1 MAPGEAAVTRRPE
14 GREQTMSTPCIIT
27 VAITGSVPTKKDS
40 AAVPITVPEQIES
53 THAAYEA
60 GAALVHVHVRND
72 DGTTT
77 SDPEKF
83 GRFLAGIRK
92 HCPDMIVQFSTGGR
106 SGMGKER
113 GGMLHLKPEMAS
125 LTTGSVNFAKI
136 IYENH
141 PTLIND
147 LASSMLAHDVK
158 PEVEIF
164 DLAML
169 YNAAKLV
176 ADGLLKAPVH
186 VQFVLGIP
194 GRAAGGSRGARVRA
208 RAARAHAA
216 RRDLDGGRHRPASAH
231 GQRVDARARRA
242 LPHGA
247 RGQRALRQGA
257 ARGEQCRARAT
268 RGRADRAN
276 SAARWRLRPRRAGFS
291 GYAPPDEQR
300 RTTIREDAME
310 LVYATILLALIE
322 YIVMAALVGRARA
335 KYGVHAPAM
344 TGHPDFERANR
355 VHVNTLENLIIFVP
369 AVWIFATYTSAFCG
383 RDPRRLVRRRV
394 ARCTPSVTC
403 KPRRSA
409 ASAPASP
416 ASSII
421 VLVVGGLVGVAR
433 ALI

>member
-1 MAPGEAAVTRRPE
+1 
-14 GREQTMSTPCIIT
+14 MSTPCIIT

-40 AAVPITVPEQIES
+40 PAVPVTVPEQIES

-83 GRFLAGIRK
+83 GRFLTGIRK

-147 LASSMLAHDVK
+147 LATGMLANDIK
-158 PEVEIF
+158 PEIEIF

-194 GRAAGGSRGARVRA
+194 GALPADREVLDFELRQLERMLPGATWTAAGIGRHQLTVNEWALELGGHCRTGLEDNLRFDKERLATSNAELVKRVADLTTKFGRSVATPAEARQILGLRAA
-208 RAARAHAA
+208 
-216 RRDLDGGRHRPASAH
+216 
-231 GQRVDARARRA
+231 
-242 LPHGA
+242 
-247 RGQRALRQGA
+247 
-257 ARGEQCRARAT
+257 
-268 RGRADRAN
+268 
-276 SAARWRLRPRRAGFS
+276 
-291 GYAPPDEQR
+291 
-300 RTTIREDAME
+300 
-310 LVYATILLALIE
+310 
-322 YIVMAALVGRARA
+322 
-335 KYGVHAPAM
+335 
-344 TGHPDFERANR
+344 
-355 VHVNTLENLIIFVP
+355 
-369 AVWIFATYTSAFCG
+369 
-383 RDPRRLVRRRV
+383 
-394 ARCTPSVTC
+394 
-403 KPRRSA
+403 
-409 ASAPASP
+409 
-416 ASSII
+416 
-421 VLVVGGLVGVAR
+421 
-433 ALI
+433 

>member
-1 MAPGEAAVTRRPE
+1 
-14 GREQTMSTPCIIT
+14 MSTPCILT

-40 AAVPITVPEQIES
+40 PAVPITVPEQIES

-60 GAALVHVHVRND
+60 GASLVHVHVRND

-147 LASSMLAHDVK
+147 LATSMLANDIK
-158 PEVEIF
+158 PEIEIF

-176 ADGLLKAPVH
+176 ADGLLKPPVH

-194 GRAAGGSRGARVRA
+194 GALPADREVLEFELEQLERMLPGATWTAAGIGRHQLTVNEWALELGGHCRTGLEDNLRFDKERLASSNAELVKRVAELTAKFGRPVATPAEARRILGLRAA
-208 RAARAHAA
+208 
-216 RRDLDGGRHRPASAH
+216 
-231 GQRVDARARRA
+231 
-242 LPHGA
+242 
-247 RGQRALRQGA
+247 
-257 ARGEQCRARAT
+257 
-268 RGRADRAN
+268 
-276 SAARWRLRPRRAGFS
+276 
-291 GYAPPDEQR
+291 
-300 RTTIREDAME
+300 
-310 LVYATILLALIE
+310 
-322 YIVMAALVGRARA
+322 
-335 KYGVHAPAM
+335 
-344 TGHPDFERANR
+344 
-355 VHVNTLENLIIFVP
+355 
-369 AVWIFATYTSAFCG
+369 
-383 RDPRRLVRRRV
+383 
-394 ARCTPSVTC
+394 
-403 KPRRSA
+403 
-409 ASAPASP
+409 
-416 ASSII
+416 
-421 VLVVGGLVGVAR
+421 
-433 ALI
+433 